1 MSSIQALPAVLASCQ
16 AGQSSRTRA
25 LQERFNTRVLLMVAQ
40 IPSSVAVPPPHPTS
54 VAREAL
60 VPSTSHPLATLPPA
74 HLGTRSSG
82 ENLASAL
89 ATFIRHSPAR
99 CWERRLAQVCAERR
113 DPAGPTSSAA
123 SLSPTVPSIR
133 HSTARCLEQRL
144 AQVCAERRDP
154 AGPTSSA
161 ASLSLTLPSSP
172 VPRVATVRRATPPA
186 SSPSQH
192 VGLFRAAM
200 LVAGAL
206 SSVWKEGQVLVD
218 SGSQQAPLLSHDF
231 AAAVV
236 GGRGPL
242 AALAAQADGSLLKL
256 YSLPPV
262 DLCVNGKPQRVR
274 WPAADIAPYDCI
286 LGESWLYANA
296 GVLDYKANQLWT
308 STASGLVPLDL
319 GRRPAAPLL
328 DVPGF
333 AGAQQQCAE
342 ADSVR
347 RVTALVEAASAP
359 PSPSPGCSARQR
371 RLARRHCG
379 LAVVTNTARA
389 FPEDVELNLGEL
401 PGLAPAEETSFSFV
415 AASVRSSLRHLPDAM
430 IEQIVQRLRG
440 YETDVFETRTMPK
453 APPHRRVDLDVTLR
467 DDEPVYRRPYPVT
480 AHHMQGLDW

>member
-89 ATFIRHSPAR
+89 ATFIRHSP
-99 CWERRLAQVCAERR
+99 
-113 DPAGPTSSAA
+113 
-123 SLSPTVPSIR
+123 
-133 HSTARCLEQRL
+133 ARCLEQRL

-333 AGAQQQCAE
+333 AVAQQQCAE

-359 PSPSPGCSARQR
+359 PSPPPGCSARQR
-371 RLARRHCG
+371 RLARRHAEA
-379 LAVVTNTARA
+379 LAVQLALAAWRPLLYGEPFELHSDHFSLTSLLTQRA
-389 FPEDVELNLGEL
+389 APSQRILRLCEFLADFNFEEVRYVRGVDNVVPDFLSRPWDPAQPDVNSPSTG
-401 PGLAPAEETSFSFV
+401 
-415 AASVRSSLRHLPDAM
+415 ASPCA
-430 IEQIVQRLRG
+430 
-440 YETDVFETRTMPK
+440 
-453 APPHRRVDLDVTLR
+453 
-467 DDEPVYRRPYPVT
+467 
-480 AHHMQGLDW
+480 